1 MAAEAG
7 ELKLPFIHDDQLT
20 RCMRLRAQSLQQ
32 KNARPQ
38 DGEKL
43 LHPNEHIYRVDFIR
57 QHNLHFLRWD
67 IQLERSGKVTVTG
80 TSQHWTPDLT
90 HLMNRQLL
98 EPVGIFWKKPG
109 AKEVEY
115 NEADAQ
121 EFGERLVEL
130 AKIRKFLV
138 VSPWFFIEGWH
149 NKMVENIL
157 TLLEL
162 LTPEKHSLTCFPQSE

>member
-7 ELKLPFIHDDQLT
+7 TLELPFVRDDQLT
-20 RCMRLRAQSLQQ
+20 RCMRLRFQSLQQ
-32 KNARPQ
+32 KNVRPQ

-43 LHPNEHIYRVDFIR
+43 LRPNEHIYRVDFIR
-57 QHNLHFLRWD
+57 QHNLRFLRWN
-67 IQLERSGKVTVTG
+67 IQLERPGKVTVTG

-109 AKEVEY
+109 AKEVEC

-121 EFGERLVEL
+121 EFGERIAEL
-130 AKIRKFLV
+130 AQIRKVMYFLLAFTDGLEPAQLKSSV
-138 VSPWFFIEGWH
+138 VF
-149 NKMVENIL
+149 KA
-157 TLLEL
+157 
-162 LTPEKHSLTCFPQSE
+162 

>member
-7 ELKLPFIHDDQLT
+7 MLELPFVRDDQLT
-20 RCMRLRAQSLQQ
+20 RCMRLRFQSLQQ
-32 KNARPQ
+32 KNMRPQ

-43 LHPNEHIYRVDFIR
+43 LRPNEHVYRVDFIR
-57 QHNLHFLRWD
+57 QHNLRFVRWD
-67 IQLERSGKVTVTG
+67 IQLERPGKVTVTG

-109 AKEVEY
+109 AKEVEC

-121 EFGERLVEL
+121 EFGERIAEL
-130 AKIRKFLV
+130 AQIRKVMYFLLAFTDGLEPAQLKGSV
-138 VSPWFFIEGWH
+138 VF
-149 NKMVENIL
+149 KA
-157 TLLEL
+157 
-162 LTPEKHSLTCFPQSE
+162 

>member
-1 MAAEAG
+1 MNPCRDEQPHM
-7 ELKLPFIHDDQLT
+7 LKLPFIHDDQLT

-43 LHPNEHIYRVDFIR
+43 LHPNEHVYRVDFIR
-57 QHNLHFLRWD
+57 QHNLCFLRWD
-67 IQLERSGKVTVTG
+67 VQLERSGKVMVTG

-109 AKEVEY
+109 AKEVEC

-130 AKIRKFLV
+130 AKIRKVMYFLLA
-138 VSPWFFIEGWH
+138 FTDG
-149 NKMVENIL
+149 
-157 TLLEL
+157 LEPAQL
-162 LTPEKHSLTCFPQSE
+162 KGSIVFKA

>member
-7 ELKLPFIHDDQLT
+7 MLQLPFVHDDQLT
-20 RCMRLRAQSLQQ
+20 RRMRLRFQSLQQ
-32 KNARPQ
+32 KNVRPQ

-43 LHPNEHIYRVDFIR
+43 LRPNEHIYRVDFIR
-57 QHNLHFLRWD
+57 QHNLRFLRWD
-67 IQLERSGKVTVTG
+67 MQLERPGKVTVTG

-109 AKEVEY
+109 AKEVEC

-121 EFGERLVEL
+121 EFGERIAEL
-130 AKIRKFLV
+130 ARIRKVMYFLLAFTD
-138 VSPWFFIEGWH
+138 S
-149 NKMVENIL
+149 
-157 TLLEL
+157 LEPAQL
-162 LTPEKHSLTCFPQSE
+162 KGSIIFKA